1 MRTLN
6 TARRPHTAATR
17 RPCEHAS
24 DGPARRPNQ
33 RLIADAVIAGY
44 IHDLSRGSR
53 DGARTIRARDARV
66 RVAG

>member
-6 TARRPHTAATR
+6 SARPHNAATR
-17 RPCEHAS
+17 RTCEYAR
-24 DGPARRPNQ
+24 DDVPARRPNQ

-53 DGARTIRARDARV
+53 RNARVIRARDARV